1 MGSRAADPRLSEA
14 LRTGRGRLMRVVRA
28 YDNGARRKDARRAA
42 RTKRETPA
50 HNSGTHRRPVNEGQ
64 PAFTRTSSRLQSVQ
78 ASFVCSMKKLPP
90 GTSFTITIR
99 IGELSTVCTN
109 SPPSWAIETV

>member
-1 MGSRAADPRLSEA
+1 MGSRAADPRSSEA
-14 LRTGRGRLMRVVRA
+14 LATVRGLLMRVVRA
-28 YDNGARRKDARRAA
+28 YDNDSRR
-42 RTKRETPA
+42 RTERETPA